1 MGRISQK
8 ALGDSPT
15 ARSNAYNEDGGRGT
29 VDDMRRVIMKQKSG
43 ESSSCSTRLELPPL
57 PRLVVGMDAPL
68 KDLKE
73 KLLCD
78 DGVSMLVLTAPGGCG
93 KTTLATMFCKD
104 EEVKG
109 KFKNNIVFVTVSQNG
124 NLELVV
130 KRLCEYVCSPVPKFQ
145 NEVHMFQRK
154 FFNAP
159 RCR

>member
-1 MGRISQK
+1 
-8 ALGDSPT
+8 
-15 ARSNAYNEDGGRGT
+15 
-29 VDDMRRVIMKQKSG
+29 MKQKSG

-109 KFKNNIVFVTVSQNG
+109 NIYV
-124 NLELVV
+124 NLA
-130 KRLCEYVCSPVPKFQ
+130 YHHTAQ
-145 NEVHMFQRK
+145 
-154 FFNAP
+154 
-159 RCR
+159 